1 MALPIVALV
10 GRPNVGKSTLFN
22 RIVGRRQAIVEDLP
36 GTTRDRLYADAEWAG
51 VDFMLVDTGGLEVIP
66 AAGVAG
72 QWQPLAV
79 DSVPFVQAMKAQAEI
94 AIQEA
99 DVIVLV
105 VDAASGLSA
114 ADEAVTDILRRT
126 NKPVVVTAN
135 KADNATLRQAAAEFY
150 ALGLGDPYPIS
161 AFHGIGTGDLLDAI
175 VQQLHNLEVPEP
187 VEAAGVQIAIV
198 GRPNVGKSALLNRLL
213 GEERVIVSE
222 VAGTTRD
229 SIDTEVTFEGQTLT
243 LIDTAGIRRRG
254 RIDRGVERYSVLRA
268 LKSVERADV
277 ALLVLDATEMVT
289 SQDAH
294 VAGYILEAAKSVV
307 VVVNKWDLVPPGQEA
322 RDEALR
328 LVRQELKFLPYVPV
342 HFVSA
347 LTGEGVFK
355 ALATA
360 VEVNAQRHIRVPT
373 GELNRLVREASTRIN
388 PPSKGGRRLRIYY
401 ATQPMVDPPTFVF
414 FVNDR
419 RLVHFGFT
427 RFMENRIRERYPF
440 TGTPIRLEY
449 RNEETDKK
457 R

>member
-36 GTTRDRLYADAEWAG
+36 GTTRDRLYAEAEWAG
-51 VDFMLVDTGGLEVIP
+51 VGFLLVDTGGLEVIP
-66 AAGVAG
+66 AAGVEG

-79 DSVPFVQAMKAQAEI
+79 DSVPFVQAMKTQAEI
-94 AIQEA
+94 AIEEA

-126 NKPVVVTAN
+126 NKPVVLTAN
-135 KADNATLRQAAAEFY
+135 KADNADLRQSAAEFY
-150 ALGLGDPYPIS
+150 ALGLGEPYPIS
-161 AFHGIGTGDLLDAI
+161 AFHGIGTGDLLDAV
-175 VQQLHNLEVPEP
+175 VQQLRGLEAPEK

-198 GRPNVGKSALLNRLL
+198 GRPNVGKSALLNCLL
-213 GEERVIVSE
+213 GEDRVIVSD

-229 SIDTEVTFEGQTLT
+229 AIDTEVTFQGETIT

-277 ALLVLDATEMVT
+277 ALLVLDATQMVT
-289 SQDAH
+289 AQDAH

-307 VVVNKWDLVPPGQEA
+307 VVINKWDLMPTGQEA
-322 RDEALR
+322 RNQALLR
-328 LVRQELKFLPYVPV
+328 VRQELKFLPYVPV

-360 VEVNAQRHIRVPT
+360 VEVNDQRHVRVPT
-373 GELNRLVREASTRIN
+373 GDLNRLVREVGTRIN
-388 PPSKGGRRLRIYY
+388 PPSKGGRRLRVYY
-401 ATQPMVDPPTFVF
+401 VTQPMVDPPTFVF

-427 RFMENRIRERYPF
+427 RFIENRIRERYPF
-440 TGTPIRLEY
+440 TGTPIRIEY
-449 RNEETDKK
+449 RHEDADKK
-457 R
+457 L